1 MPPSLARE
9 RTTGKLS
16 CGLMIER
23 CPPVLQVQSGFSS
36 TVGCNLHIYEG
47 TINATWQKTLEK
59 ILMNFSRTVP
69 NHILHVLQMHALV
82 STNSQISPLK
92 WFYTVC

>member
-36 TVGCNLHIYEG
+36 TGCNLHIYEG
-47 TINATWQKTLEK
+47 TINTQWYLQGLEQHVLPFRQHFKVKRCKIILLEK
-59 ILMNFSRTVP
+59 NNNKCPFVTK
-69 NHILHVLQMHALV
+69 H
-82 STNSQISPLK
+82 LK
-92 WFYTVC
+92 SYPW